1 VEEVVLGMV
10 KLRSKRK
17 PKKLDVWV
25 TEISVKDK
33 NVRKSLHDLIRLVRK
48 YEDLS

>member
-1 VEEVVLGMV
+1 VSVV
-10 KLRSKRK
+10 KLKSKRK
-17 PKKLDVWV
+17 PKKPDVWV

-33 NVRKSLHDLIRLVRK
+33 NVRRSLHDLIKLVRK

>member
-1 VEEVVLGMV
+1 MV

>member
-1 VEEVVLGMV
+1 MSVV
-10 KLRSKRK
+10 KLKSRRT
-17 PKKLDVWV
+17 PKKPDVWV

-33 NVRKSLHDLIRLVRK
+33 NVRRSLQDLIKLVRK

>member
-1 VEEVVLGMV
+1 VSVV
-10 KLRSKRK
+10 KLRSRRK
-17 PKKLDVWV
+17 PRKPDVWV

-33 NVRKSLHDLIRLVRK
+33 NVRKSLQDLIKLVRK

>member
-1 VEEVVLGMV
+1 VSVV
-10 KLRSKRK
+10 KLKSKKR
-17 PKKLDVWV
+17 PKKPDVWV

-33 NVRKSLHDLIRLVRK
+33 NVKKSLQDLIKLVRR

>member
-1 VEEVVLGMV
+1 M

-17 PKKLDVWV
+17 PKKPDVWA
-25 TEISVKDK
+25 TGISVKDK
-33 NVRKSLHDLIRLVRK
+33 NVRKSLQDLIKLVRK